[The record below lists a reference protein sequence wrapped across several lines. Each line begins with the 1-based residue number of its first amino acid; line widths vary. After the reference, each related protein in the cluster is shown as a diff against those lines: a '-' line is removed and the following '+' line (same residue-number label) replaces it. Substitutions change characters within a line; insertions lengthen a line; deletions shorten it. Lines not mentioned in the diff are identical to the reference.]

1 MFVVTSLIVIL
12 LFVNGAFEIMKNQ
25 LINLFSF
32 DDALERLSAL
42 FTSIADKFEGF
53 FFTSEKIHIISLTFT
68 AIVLVSVFFACVFII
83 MKILSFFL
91 GKKTFYSSNS
101 PSNEQ
106 IHEEPE
112 NSSFEDE
119 SFEEIEENSVF
130 APSSK
135 DSDASQEQEKF
146 DQTKEVFVANNEDSY
161 VDDYKTT
168 SSRASKP
175 SLVELD
181 WQKSNSLNKFNLTT
195 SNFSSSPITLRKD
208 VHDLLGMIVNM
219 LGRHIDELKISQATM
234 FRCKNSLSE
243 ETILQLVLSVKEF
256 LILCQQGAFNNVRH
270 LRDLPDEEES
280 IVRLIAGDTSY
291 AMALLE
297 ALMDEKINQAVNMKN
312 IAQRNMLFKTSS
324 NYACYFGTLAEMN
337 DMNLASASFELAV
350 EMCPENTLA
359 WSRCADLYKIT
370 GQDEKALWAYHNVLK
385 IAHRDIDSSHEANA
399 RKVLSESLY
408 DQGESI
414 QASELYLQSK
424 NYYDSIGINRP
435 LDRKELEIIELIDNT
450 STENIVRSILPR
462 RQNHL

>member
-1 MFVVTSLIVIL
+1 M
-12 LFVNGAFEIMKNQ
+12 
-25 LINLFSF
+25 
-32 DDALERLSAL
+32 
-42 FTSIADKFEGF
+42 
-53 FFTSEKIHIISLTFT
+53 
-68 AIVLVSVFFACVFII
+68 
-83 MKILSFFL
+83 
-91 GKKTFYSSNS
+91 
-101 PSNEQ
+101 
-106 IHEEPE
+106 
-112 NSSFEDE
+112 
-119 SFEEIEENSVF
+119 
-130 APSSK
+130 
-135 DSDASQEQEKF
+135 
-146 DQTKEVFVANNEDSY
+146 
-161 VDDYKTT
+161 DDYKTT

-414 QASELYLQSK
+414 Q
-424 NYYDSIGINRP
+424 G
-435 LDRKELEIIELIDNT
+435 
-450 STENIVRSILPR
+450 
-462 RQNHL
+462 